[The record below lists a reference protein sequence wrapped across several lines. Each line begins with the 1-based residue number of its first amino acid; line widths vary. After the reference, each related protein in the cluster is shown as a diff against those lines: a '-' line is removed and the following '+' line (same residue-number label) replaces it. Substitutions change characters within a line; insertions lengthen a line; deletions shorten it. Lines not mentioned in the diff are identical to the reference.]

1 MGESLLDLSV
11 IVMTLTVF
19 ITEAFKR
26 YLLNKKISEENVKFW
41 APFSAIVIGM
51 LLNLG
56 MVLLLEV
63 KDYSEYW
70 NSFLWQPT
78 LREGLDIGMRAG
90 GLYGVGKVVM
100 DRVKNHSQTNN
111 NLTPP

>member
-1 MGESLLDLSV
+1 MGADLLELSV

-19 ITEAFKR
+19 ITEALKR
-26 YLLNKKISEENVKFW
+26 YLLRKDIPEENVKFW
-41 APFSAIVIGM
+41 APFSAIILGM

-63 KDYSEYW
+63 TNYSEYW
-70 NSFLWQPT
+70 HNFLWQQT

-100 DRVKNHSQTNN
+100 NRVNKQSQPKQP
-111 NLTPP
+111 LTPP

>member
-1 MGESLLDLSV
+1 MGEGLVDLSV

-26 YLLNKKISEENVKFW
+26 LLLRGHVAEENVKFW
-41 APFSAIVIGM
+41 APFSAIILGM

-63 KDYSEYW
+63 TDYQNYW
-70 NSFLWQPT
+70 QNFLWQPT

-100 DRVKNHSQTNN
+100 DRVKGTITEKPP
-111 NLTPP
+111 LTPP